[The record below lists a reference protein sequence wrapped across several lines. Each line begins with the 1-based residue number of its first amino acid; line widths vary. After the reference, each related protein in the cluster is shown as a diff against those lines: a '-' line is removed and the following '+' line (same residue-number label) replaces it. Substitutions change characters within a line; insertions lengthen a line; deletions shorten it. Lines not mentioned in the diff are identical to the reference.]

1 MATLGYFYGT
11 DRYTGGSDGNNINGY
26 VKHYATAANQG
37 FRFPVGSGIDLRM
50 LTISGSITLGT
61 TLQPLL

>member
-11 DRYTGGSDGNNINGY
+11 DRYTGGSDGNNINVY

-37 FRFPVGSGIDLRM
+37 FSFPVGSGTDLRM
-50 LTISGSITLGT
+50 SGSITLGT
-61 TLQPLL
+61 TLQPVL